1 MKIKLFI
8 FTALISCL
16 NLKAQNELRLSFNSG
31 LFSYS
36 GNAAHS
42 STDIYIYENT
52 RTGYTIDPYG
62 ANSAFCYGLSLNFK
76 SVSKK
81 NLVFGLD
88 TGYEILKSS
97 VSIRLLRNL
106 TFSPLPDF
114 GSITTDAVAVGE
126 TVVTNSVINLNPF
139 IGKRFKSKDVNVDLV
154 GGFDFCYILSA
165 KEKGE
170 AHINGNPEDNYKTSR
185 NVKTMNYDLRPRIQI
200 SLDYKR
206 IGFYLAYCQGI
217 ISHSNEN
224 DNINSDV
231 KSRFIRLGLTGKI
244 F

>member
-8 FTALISCL
+8 FTTIISCL

-36 GNAAHS
+36 GNAARS
-42 STDIYIYENT
+42 STDIYIYDNT

-62 ANSAFCYGLSLNFK
+62 ANNAFCYGLSLNFK

-88 TGYEILKSS
+88 TGYEILRSS
-97 VSIRLLRNL
+97 VSIRLLRNF
-106 TFSPLPDF
+106 TSSPWPGF
-114 GSITTDAVAVGE
+114 ESITGNAVASGE

-139 IGKRFKSKDVNVDLV
+139 IGKRFKSKDVSVDLV
-154 GGFDFCYILSA
+154 GGFDFCHILSA
-165 KEKGE
+165 REKGD
-170 AHINGNPEDNYKTSR
+170 AHIDGNPDDNYKTNR
-185 NVKTMNYDLRPRIQI
+185 NIKTINYDLRPRIQI

-206 IGFYLAYCQGI
+206 IGFYLGYCQGI
-217 ISHSNEN
+217 ISHSIEN

-231 KSRFIRLGLTGKI
+231 KSRFIRLGLTGKL